1 MKNNLSDLNNHLFA
15 MLEELNDDEMTA
27 DDEVLER
34 TIKKSKAVCSVSGQ
48 ILHVASLQ
56 LSALKV
62 ADNCG
67 YKNEDMPA
75 LLENRDSK
83 NSDGN
88 RKKLLENM
96 Q

>member
-1 MKNNLSDLNNHLFA
+1 MKNNLSDLNNHLFS
-15 MLEELNDDEMTA
+15 MLEELDDEEKMM

-62 ADNCG
+62 AESCG
-67 YKNEDMPA
+67 YRNEDMPT
-75 LLENRDSK
+75 LLENRDSRQ
-83 NSDGN
+83 SESS
-88 RKKLLENM
+88 RRKLLENM

>member
-1 MKNNLSDLNNHLFA
+1 MKNNLSDLNNHLFS
-15 MLEELNDDEMTA
+15 MLEELDDEEKMM

-62 ADNCG
+62 AESCG
-67 YKNEDMPA
+67 YRNEDMPA
-75 LLENRDSK
+75 LLENRDSRQ
-83 NSDGN
+83 SESS
-88 RKKLLENM
+88 RRKLLENM